1 MNERINECK
10 DIHEQCLLQALA
22 RTGRLGVVSWITT
35 IYSSVFPHFMFALPF
50 NLISPPISSPFGVR
64 VAAVRSVGARNNL
77 PNGKGICFID
87 CAAEKIV
94 LNFYSQLMAIRGV
107 NPFEILDRI

>member
-1 MNERINECK
+1 
-10 DIHEQCLLQALA
+10 
-22 RTGRLGVVSWITT
+22 
-35 IYSSVFPHFMFALPF
+35 MFALPF